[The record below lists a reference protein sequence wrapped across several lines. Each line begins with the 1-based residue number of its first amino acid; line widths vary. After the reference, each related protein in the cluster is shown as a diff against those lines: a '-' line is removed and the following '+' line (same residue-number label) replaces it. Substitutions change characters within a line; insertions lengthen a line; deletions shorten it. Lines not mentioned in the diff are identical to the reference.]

1 MTSIFVAKLDFG
13 FDSEQLREL
22 FEQYGK
28 VLKASVATD
37 RETGKSRGF
46 GFVEMDNREEALK
59 AISALDNFAVNG
71 RPIAVKEAEDRGAAT
86 RPTFEK
92 KPYAP
97 NNVDFPTTQDVDA
110 LPSLEISKIEP
121 RKKLNNLKDRKS
133 PDSEGKNKKPKMDA
147 YKKSGKPGKFF
158 DDDDLDELDD
168 DLFSYKRNNDDL
180 LDEDED

>member
-13 FDSEQLREL
+13 FNSDQLREL

-28 VLKASVATD
+28 VLKVSVATD

-71 RPIAVKEAEDRGAAT
+71 RPIAVKEAEDRGAAP
-86 RPTFEK
+86 RPTFER
-92 KPYAP
+92 KPFVTS
-97 NNVDFPTTQDVDA
+97 NDDFPKIQDADD

-121 RKKLNNLKDRKS
+121 RKKLNNSKDRKS
-133 PDSEGKNKKPKMDA
+133 TDTEGKNKKPKMDA

-158 DDDDLDELDD
+158 DDDDFDELDNE
-168 DLFSYKRNNDDL
+168 LFSYKKN
-180 LDEDED
+180 DEDLIDDED

>member
-13 FDSEQLREL
+13 FNSDQLRKL

-71 RPIAVKEAEDRGAAT
+71 RPIAVKEAEDRGAAPK
-86 RPTFEK
+86 PTFEK
-92 KPYAP
+92 KPYVS
-97 NNVDFPTTQDVDA
+97 NNIDFPTTEDIYA

-121 RKKLNNLKDRKS
+121 RKKLNNSKDRKS
-133 PDSEGKNKKPKMDA
+133 TDTEGKNKKPKMDA

-158 DDDDLDELDD
+158 DDDDFDELDNE
-168 DLFSYKRNNDDL
+168 LFSYKKN
-180 LDEDED
+180 DEDLIDDED

>member
-13 FDSEQLREL
+13 FNSDQLREL

-59 AISALDNFAVNG
+59 AISA
-71 RPIAVKEAEDRGAAT
+71 VKEAEDRGAAP
-86 RPTFEK
+86 RPTFER
-92 KPYAP
+92 KPFVTS
-97 NNVDFPTTQDVDA
+97 NDDFPKIQDADD

-121 RKKLNNLKDRKS
+121 RKKLNNSKDRKS
-133 PDSEGKNKKPKMDA
+133 TDTEGKNKKPKMDA

-158 DDDDLDELDD
+158 DDDDFDELDNE
-168 DLFSYKRNNDDL
+168 LFSYKKN
-180 LDEDED
+180 DEDLIDDED